1 MKKQSKIELI
11 DMEESEIEDYLV
23 RNPEAIEEGM
33 RLLGHQIRTDSGPL
47 DILAVDEDNIL
58 YVIEI
63 KSKIDDD
70 QLDQGLR
77 YYDWV
82 RSNIEW
88 ISRTYSK
95 EKGEKI
101 DSKEEPGLILI
112 APEFSEN
119 LKKVVKY
126 VSIPVYLAECTP
138 IQLKS
143 GERHVICKFI
153 EVGAPSEPII
163 VPTKKGHLEYIED
176 EMVRELCTNVL
187 TSLNKIGVEV
197 RPIKSKWFSLW
208 FKRKRFMY
216 LGCKRRFFVCEIE
229 RPDGTWTER
238 LRVEDGDSWNDVF
251 EEEIAPR
258 LKKLGAKVS
267 NAPKKMKSG

>member
-1 MKKQSKIELI
+1 MI

-23 RNPEAIEEGM
+23 KNREAIEEGM
-33 RLLGHQIRTDSGPL
+33 IILGHQIRTDSGPL
-47 DILAVDEDNIL
+47 DILALDEDNVLI
-58 YVIEI
+58 VIEI
-63 KSKIDDD
+63 KSEMDDG

-88 ISRTYSK
+88 ISRTYKK
-95 EKGEKI
+95 EIG
-101 DSKEEPGLILI
+101 KEINIKKEPELLLI

-126 VSIPVYLAECTP
+126 VSIPIRLMECTSFKL
-138 IQLKS
+138 QS
-143 GERHVICKFI
+143 GERHVICKPV

-163 VPTKKGHLEYIED
+163 VPTKKGNLEYIED
-176 EMVRELCTNVL
+176 EKVRELCGNVL
-187 TSLNKIGVEV
+187 ASLKNVGVEI
-197 RPIKSKWFSLW
+197 RPIKDKWFSLW

-216 LGCKRRFFVCEIE
+216 LGCKRRFFVCQIE

-238 LRVEDGDSWNDVF
+238 LRVEDEDSWNDVF
-251 EEEIAPR
+251 EREIAPR
-258 LKKLGAKVS
+258 LEKLGAKVRS
-267 NAPKKMKSG
+267 VPNKSKAE